1 MSLPRFDV
9 YILKEEYYGDISSVL
24 EDLPLKFYFNNNKYF
39 YIRTQKSIEGMP
51 YKCLDELSSI
61 DSYSVCLSSKITKNF
76 HCFYS
81 SKNFTIN
88 NITSDKYFE
97 KNSLLGIMRE
107 VKKIELL
114 KNYCDNEKFIKNKD
128 KFEIQKGDINW
139 KKIVDKLVENK
150 IIETK
155 NNNMGNIY
163 DNDGREIVTI
173 KGENINNILV
183 DNLLNKR
190 YDIVQDF
197 NKEKLI
203 ELYEKQFSWFSY
215 EKCIIL

>member
-9 YILKEEYYGDISSVL
+9 YILKEEYYGDISSIL
-24 EDLPLKFYFNNNKYF
+24 EDLPLKFWFGDNMYFN
-39 YIRTQKSIEGMP
+39 IRTQNSIEGMP
-51 YKCLDELSSI
+51 YRSFDEISSI
-61 DSYSVCLSSKITKNF
+61 DSYSICFSSKITKNF

-81 SKNFTIN
+81 SKNFTIDD
-88 NITSDKYFE
+88 ITSDKYFE
-97 KNSLLGIMRE
+97 KNSLLNLVRK

-139 KKIVDKLVENK
+139 KEIVDKLVENK
-150 IIETK
+150 IIETR

-163 DNDGREIVTI
+163 DNDGREIVSI
-173 KGENINNILV
+173 QGENINNILV

-197 NKEKLI
+197 NKKKLI
-203 ELYEKQFSWFSY
+203 ELYEEQFSWFSY